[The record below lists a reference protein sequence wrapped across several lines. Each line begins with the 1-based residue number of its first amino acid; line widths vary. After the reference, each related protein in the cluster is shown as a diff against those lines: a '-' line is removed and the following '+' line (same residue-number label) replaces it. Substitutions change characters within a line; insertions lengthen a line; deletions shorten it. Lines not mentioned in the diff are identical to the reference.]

1 MAEDIIKHVF
11 RPGSVIILVFFWT
24 PSADTQLQGEIVSL
38 GAKYTG
44 LEKFAIFD

>member
-11 RPGSVIILVFFWT
+11 RPGSAIILVFLT
-24 PSADTQLQGEIVSL
+24 PSADTQLQGEAVSL

>member
-11 RPGSVIILVFFWT
+11 RPGSAVILVFFD
-24 PSADTQLQGEIVSL
+24 PKRQYPIPVPVSL

-44 LEKFAIFD
+44 LEKIAIFD